1 MTERSK
7 GFTVWFNGL
16 ASAGK
21 STLANL
27 LKDRLSQQGYSAI
40 LMEPDE
46 VRQRL
51 MPDLTYSM
59 EDKTEAVRRFG
70 YIARLIIE
78 GGGVVLIPWIAPLRS
93 VLDEARREVGRFVE
107 VYVDCPIDVCKER
120 DVRGLYIMAERGQV
134 KSLPGVGDP
143 FEMPE
148 SAEITVHTGQESP
161 EQCVAAIVRGL
172 EGLGYV
178 QGSASQ

>member
-1 MTERSK
+1 MALPE
-7 GFTVWFNGL
+7 L
-16 ASAGK
+16 A
-21 STLANL
+21 LPL
-27 LKDRLSQQGYSAI
+27 DELPPEEPPPE
-40 LMEPDE
+40 EPDL
-46 VRQRL
+46 RKPFRL
-51 MPDLTYSM
+51 TELRLDEPEFDRPPAPLTEPAGRPSSP
-59 EDKTEAVRRFG
+59 KARRT
-70 YIARLIIE
+70 
-78 GGGVVLIPWIAPLRS
+78 APLRA
-93 VLDEARREVGRFVE
+93 VLDEARQEVGRFVE
-107 VYVDCPIDVCKER
+107 VYVDCPLDVCKER